1 MKKYKIIYHIGDKPT
16 LKTKINKGIILI
28 DNDEIKIHSKT
39 EKFDLCLNAVQ
50 SVSLFMLNGLGSMLE
65 IRQENTVFFLSVTRL
80 CIGSLF
86 AIINRSETRK
96 LKTEIE
102 RLNFLN

>member
-1 MKKYKIIYHIGDKPT
+1 MKKYKIIYHVGDKPT

-28 DNDEIKIHSKT
+28 DNDEIKIYSKT
-39 EKFDLCLNAVQ
+39 EKFDLCLNTVQ

-65 IRQENTVFFLSVTRL
+65 IRQENMVVFLSVSRL
-80 CIGSLF
+80 CVGSLF
-86 AIINRSETRK
+86 VIINRFATRK

-102 RLNFLN
+102 RFNFLN